1 MNDVANKFLSTNY
14 VSGRTIY
21 YQDNAYTGDV
31 EVEFKFKNNIPSD
44 FLLGFGDTQ
53 ASSNAWAKLMYY
65 NNNGSLQCFVDNS
78 YVYIGS
84 VSTTVNTVFKLTSS
98 NLHTISGYL
107 DNIKQIERNT
117 SSSHGLKVRLDSYTS
132 TPIELD
138 YLKIKAL

>member
-1 MNDVANKFLSTNY
+1 MQKVINDFNATNY

-21 YQDNAYTGDV
+21 YQDNSYTGDV
-31 EVEFKFKNNIPSD
+31 EVEFKFKNNVPST

-53 ASSNAWAKLMYY
+53 ISSNAWAKLMYY
-65 NNNGSLQCFVDNS
+65 NNNGSLQCFVDNG
-78 YVYIGS
+78 YVSIGS
-84 VSTTVNTVFKLTSS
+84 PSTSVNTVFKLTSS

-107 DNIKQIERNT
+107 DNTKKIERNT
-117 SSSHGLKVRLDSYTS
+117 SSSHGLKVRLDSFTS